1 MPRYDFKCPDCGETF
16 EKVVS
21 IAERANQT
29 CDECGGTLK
38 QLVGIPWQRI
48 EINSDRWVNR
58 NKKRG

>member
-16 EKVVS
+16 EKTAS
-21 IAERANQT
+21 ISERKNQI
-29 CDECGGTLK
+29 CDGCCGTLK

-48 EINSDRWVNR
+48 DINSDRWVNR